1 MVTYRVATTE
11 DELKGILELQ
21 QINLPQNISN
31 EELESQGFVTVKH
44 DLDMLTRMNSPYQH
58 IIAKQG
64 DNVVGYTLVML
75 RKWKN
80 DIPVLVD
87 MFDQI
92 DSSDYEGRKLG
103 VAKYFIMGQVC
114 VSKSQRGQGV
124 FTGLYSEMKKRMRQ
138 DFDYIITEIASKN
151 YRSLRAHEKVG
162 FEVFKTYKIGEGEE
176 WVLVL
181 LNLSRGGLF

>member
-1 MVTYRVATTE
+1 MITYGVSTTE
-11 DELKGILELQ
+11 EDLKGILELQ

-44 DLDMLTRMNSPYQH
+44 DLNLLTRMNSPYQH
-58 IIAKQG
+58 IIAKEE
-64 DNVVGYTLVML
+64 DKVVGYTLVML

-80 DIPVLVD
+80 DIPVLEE

-92 DSSDYEGRKLG
+92 NSINYEARFLG
-103 VAKYFIMGQVC
+103 EAKYFIMGQVC
-114 VSKSQRGQGV
+114 VAKSQRGQGV
-124 FTGLYSEMKKRMRQ
+124 FAGLYVEMKKRMHN
-138 DFDYIITEIASKN
+138 DFDYVITEIASRN

-162 FEVFKTYKIGEGEE
+162 FEIIKTYRIGDGEE

-181 LNLSRGGLF
+181 MNLTSPT